1 MTKVKLANLMAISDD
16 IPLQERAR
24 LRYEYFD
31 REGYRKLSDLLSD
44 YSYVEK
50 RDGYI
55 LADYITNKPN
65 ADLLDGRMIREHKH
79 DPDIDWEAIY
89 AYMDERRKAD
99 NWLQCDQEY
108 CDNIL
113 AAFEDELRN
122 KNTFCLY

>member
-1 MTKVKLANLMAISDD
+1 MHKFKLANLMAISDD

-50 RDGYI
+50 RDGYM

-65 ADLLDGRMIREHKH
+65 ADLLDGRMIREHKN
-79 DPDIDWEAIY
+79 DPDIDWNAIY
-89 AYMDERRKAD
+89 DYMDERRKAD
-99 NWLQCDQEY
+99 NWLQCDQEH
-108 CDNIL
+108 CDELL

>member
-50 RDGYI
+50 
-55 LADYITNKPN
+55 T
-65 ADLLDGRMIREHKH
+65 
-79 DPDIDWEAIY
+79 
-89 AYMDERRKAD
+89 
-99 NWLQCDQEY
+99 
-108 CDNIL
+108 
-113 AAFEDELRN
+113 
-122 KNTFCLY
+122 

>member
-65 ADLLDGRMIREHKH
+65 ADLLDGRMIREHKN
-79 DPDIDWEAIY
+79 DPDIEVEKSPLIH
-89 AYMDERRKAD
+89 
-99 NWLQCDQEY
+99 L
-108 CDNIL
+108 IV
-113 AAFEDELRN
+113 
-122 KNTFCLY
+122 

>member
-65 ADLLDGRMIREHKH
+65 ADILDGRMIPEHKK
-79 DPDIDWEAIY
+79 DPDLYWEANY
-89 AYMDERRKAD
+89 DYMDERRKAD
-99 NWLQCDQEY
+99 NWLLLSMNYVTKTHFVC
-108 CDNIL
+108 I
-113 AAFEDELRN
+113 N
-122 KNTFCLY
+122 K

>member
-1 MTKVKLANLMAISDD
+1 MAISDD